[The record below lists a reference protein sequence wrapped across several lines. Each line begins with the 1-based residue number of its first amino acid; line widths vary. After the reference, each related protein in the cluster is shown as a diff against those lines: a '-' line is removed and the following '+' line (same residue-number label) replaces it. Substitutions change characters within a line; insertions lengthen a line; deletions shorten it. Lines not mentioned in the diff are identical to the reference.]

1 MTPKPLTGTYYL
13 DGLIEG
19 PLGSASDAQARLAD
33 WMRLAQQAGYGFSL
47 EIEGSGFSLLGDTAR
62 RRAPSPTTDMAE
74 PLRDLLQ
81 QLAQSFPL
89 ELRSGLFSTVRS
101 VQYGEN
107 LETQTIYALGPDGE
121 VDAQQ
126 RTVDTA
132 TAMPEPPLTR
142 KDHIRFGLVSLVAL
156 IAIFGISSL
165 FVDWGDMFTKT
176 MRKVTP
182 VDVDAIAIE
191 LGAFEPFFEVTE
203 KDTKGNKL
211 QLALKRKDA
220 YPKDLAEIERRLTTA
235 KGLAERKTLEALASG
250 YVRIEVFGAEDKF
263 QGSAT
268 LRIADLATKD
278 DVKTMM
284 AFLRE
289 DPPTR
294 LRFVW

>member
-1 MTPKPLTGTYYL
+1 MTPKPLTGTYFL

-19 PLGSASDAQARLAD
+19 PLGSAPDAQAKLAD
-33 WMRLAQQAGYGFSL
+33 WMQIAKQAGYNFSI
-47 EIEGSGFSLLGDTAR
+47 EIEGSGFNLLGDNTPQH
-62 RRAPSPTTDMAE
+62 APSPTTDMAE

-107 LETQTIYALGPDGE
+107 LETQTIYALSPDGA

-126 RTVDTA
+126 RTVDA
-132 TAMPEPPLTR
+132 VTAMPEPPLTG
-142 KDHIRFGLVSLVAL
+142 KDHIRVGLISLVAL

-176 MRKVTP
+176 LRKVTP
-182 VDVDAIAIE
+182 VDVESIAIE
-191 LGAFEPFFEVTE
+191 LGSFEPYFEVTE

-211 QLALKRKDA
+211 QLALKRKA
-220 YPKDLAEIERRLTTA
+220 GYPKDLAAIEKLLGSA

-250 YVRIEVFGAEDKF
+250 YVRIEVFGAEDKY
-263 QGSAT
+263 QGTAV
-268 LRIADLATKD
+268 LRIADLASED
-278 DVKTMM
+278 DVKTTL

-294 LRFVW
+294 LRFIW